1 MTFESELAKLT
12 LERSR
17 SVNQI
22 AKLWGDKALILS
34 PETPKAEPDRP
45 GLTGSQLI
53 TRLQANAKVIF
64 QVAIVC
70 RLLSVYQT
78 RLYTA
83 PILRLHSRLY

>member
-12 LERSR
+12 LERSL

-34 PETPKAEPDRP
+34 PETPKVEPDRP

-53 TRLQANAKVIF
+53 TRLHANAKVRIPGGRC
-64 QVAIVC
+64 VSSAVG
-70 RLLSVYQT
+70 
-78 RLYTA
+78 
-83 PILRLHSRLY
+83 